1 MSIEVIGIDD
11 VQNSLSIL
19 QRRIG
24 NMQPIM
30 SEIGNMLTNEIDET
44 FDDQGRP
51 KWVQLSRTTLRLGYT
66 GMGKNGAHTHKQD
79 GRVTRGFERYMSDK
93 KILYT
98 HGRLRDSFVRE
109 GSEGNIH
116 EVTDSSI
123 TVGSNLA
130 YAAIQH
136 FGGMAGRGRKVKI
149 PSRKILP
156 IDNNG
161 ILKESMRVQILNYLE
176 RRLGEDV

>member
-1 MSIEVIGIDD
+1 MPIEVTGTEEIETK
-11 VQNSLSIL
+11 LSAL
-19 QRRIG
+19 QSKVKH
-24 NMQPIM
+24 MHPIM
-30 SEIGNMLTNEIDET
+30 SEIGNMLINEVDET

-66 GMGKNGAHTHKQD
+66 GMGKNSSHTHKQD

-98 HGRLRDSFVRE
+98 SGQLRNSFVYDATAH
-109 GSEGNIH
+109 S
-116 EVTDSSI
+116 V

-156 IDNNG
+156 IDDNG
-161 ILKESMRVQILNYLE
+161 VLKGSVRLQILNYLE
-176 RRLGEDV
+176 RRIVDGV

>member
-1 MSIEVIGIDD
+1 MPIEIIGEEE
-11 VQNSLSIL
+11 VQNRLKIL
-19 QRRIG
+19 QQRIG

-30 SEIGNMLTNEIDET
+30 DEIGNMLINEIDET
-44 FDDQGRP
+44 FEEEGRP

-66 GMGKNGAHTHKQD
+66 DMGKNGAHTHKQD
-79 GRVTRGFERYMSDK
+79 GRVTRGFERYMADR
-93 KILYT
+93 KILQKS
-98 HGRLRDSFVRE
+98 HRLRDSFVRE

-116 EVTDSSI
+116 EVTNDSV
-123 TVGSNLA
+123 TVGSNLP

-136 FGGMAGRGRKVKI
+136 FGGVAGRGRKVKI

-161 ILKESMRVQILNYLE
+161 VLKGSVRVQILNYLE
-176 RRLGEDV
+176 RRIADGV

>member
-1 MSIEVIGIDD
+1 MPVEVIGIDD
-11 VQNSLSIL
+11 VQNSFNIL
-19 QRRIG
+19 QHRIG
-24 NMQPIM
+24 NMHPIM
-30 SEIGNMLTNEIDET
+30 SEIGNMLINEIDET
-44 FDDQGRP
+44 FEAEGKP
-51 KWVQLSRTTLRLGYT
+51 KWVHLSRTTLRLGYT
-66 GMGKNGAHTHKQD
+66 GMGKNSSHTHKQD

-98 HGRLRDSFVRE
+98 SGQLRNSFVYDATAY
-109 GSEGNIH
+109 S
-116 EVTDSSI
+116 V

-156 IDNNG
+156 IDDNG
-161 ILKESMRVQILNYLE
+161 VLKGSVRLQILNYLE
-176 RRLGEDV
+176 RIIVEGV

>member
-1 MSIEVIGIDD
+1 MPIEVIGIDD
-11 VQNSLSIL
+11 VQHRFDTL

-24 NMQPIM
+24 NMHTIM

-66 GMGKNGAHTHKQD
+66 GMGKNSSHTHKQD

-93 KILYT
+93 KILQT
-98 HGRLRDSFVRE
+98 SGRLRGSFVYE
-109 GSEGNIH
+109 ATAHS
-116 EVTDSSI
+116 V

-156 IDNNG
+156 IDDNG
-161 ILKESMRVQILNYLE
+161 VLKGSVRLQILNYLE
-176 RRLGEDV
+176 RRIVEGV

>member
-1 MSIEVIGIDD
+1 MPIEVIGIDD
-11 VQNSLSIL
+11 VQHRFDTL

-24 NMQPIM
+24 NMHPIM

-66 GMGKNGAHTHKQD
+66 GMGKNSSHTHKQD

-93 KILYT
+93 KILQT
-98 HGRLRDSFVRE
+98 SGRLRGSFVYE
-109 GSEGNIH
+109 ATAHS
-116 EVTDSSI
+116 V

-156 IDNNG
+156 IDDNG
-161 ILKESMRVQILNYLE
+161 VLKGSVRLQILNYLE
-176 RRLGEDV
+176 RRIVDGV